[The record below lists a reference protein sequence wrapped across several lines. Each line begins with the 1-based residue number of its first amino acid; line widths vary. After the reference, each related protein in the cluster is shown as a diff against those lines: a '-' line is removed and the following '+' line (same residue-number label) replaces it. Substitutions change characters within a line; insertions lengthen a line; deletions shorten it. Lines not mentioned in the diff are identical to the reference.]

1 MKVAVRADASLLI
14 GTGHVMRCKTLAD
27 ELRGRGAEIRF
38 ICRNHAGNLIS
49 VLRSDGYTIVVLPPP
64 NSSNDVQINV
74 PDDYSAWLG
83 VDQSVDA
90 EQTIEA
96 LGDFNTDWLVVDH
109 YGLDATWEL
118 CLRRYVNRIFV
129 VDDFD
134 TRAHDCD
141 ILLNQNVLS
150 AEENRY
156 SDRVTANTNL
166 LLGPKFALLRP
177 QFATIRN
184 ALSGKRNFKH
194 LSRINLFMGGSD
206 PTNETAKALQ
216 GIRLAS
222 LPNIQVDVVIGGIN
236 PNRTHIEAICKEIT
250 YSKLYVQISE
260 MANLMAIADIG
271 IGSAGSTT
279 WERCCLGLPSIVVAL
294 AKNQENIASSVAA
307 NGAHWWLGWG
317 SELRLE
323 DYANALRELT
333 SDARTKMSKAGEAIC
348 DGLGVVRVAEIMI
361 AHTKGLVEA

>member
-1 MKVAVRADASLLI
+1 MKVAIRADASLLI
-14 GTGHVMRCKTLAD
+14 GTGHIMRCKTLAD
-27 ELRGRGAEIRF
+27 ELRQRSVEVTF
-38 ICRNHAGNLIS
+38 TCREHPGNLIHILKKDGYS
-49 VLRSDGYTIVVLPPP
+49 THVLPMVDKVGILRS
-64 NSSNDVQINV
+64 QQ
-74 PDDYSAWLG
+74 PDNYSLWLG
-83 VDQSVDA
+83 VEQCEDA
-90 EQTIEA
+90 EQTIET

-109 YGLDATWEL
+109 YGLDATWERL
-118 CLRRYVNRIFV
+118 LRRYVKRVFV
-129 VDDFD
+129 IDDFD

-177 QFATIRN
+177 QFATMRN

-194 LSRINLFMGGSD
+194 LSKINLFMGGSD
-206 PTNETAKALQ
+206 PTNETAKALH
-216 GIRLAS
+216 GIKLAC
-222 LPNIQVDVVIGGIN
+222 LPNIQVDVVIGGTN
-236 PNRTHIEAICKEIT
+236 PNRAHIQELCNGIKN
-250 YSKLYVQISE
+250 SRLYVQISE

-294 AKNQENIASSVAA
+294 AKNQEDIASSVAA
-307 NGAHWWLGWG
+307 NDAHWWLGWG
-317 SELRLE
+317 NELSPE

-333 SDARTKMSKAGEAIC
+333 SDARAKMSKAGEAIC
-348 DGLGVVRVAEIMI
+348 DGLGVVRVAETMLAYTERSIE
-361 AHTKGLVEA
+361 T